1 MLEEVG
7 SRIRARILSVL
18 IGIEIGTGGPNA
30 SPWTGTRHQRLS
42 ALGCGRSFLSTSRD
56 PNKHST
62 PERSETLL
70 GPLSRGFAAKPD

>member
-7 SRIRARILSVL
+7 SQSRTRILSVL

-42 ALGCGRSFLSTSRD
+42 ALGCGRSLLSTSR
-56 PNKHST
+56 NTNEHST
-62 PERSETLL
+62 PEQ
-70 GPLSRGFAAKPD
+70 